1 LIALQSLLYWACK
14 QGAKLMSELDEMVGR
29 TVSKVTRYGDTY
41 LEIEFT
47 DGSKLEVMS
56 QSSEF
61 SWLTVD
67 FDA

>member
-1 LIALQSLLYWACK
+1 MNE
-14 QGAKLMSELDEMVGR
+14 GRDMTELDNMVGK
-29 TVSKVTRYGDTY
+29 TVSKVTRYGDSY

-56 QSSEF
+56 QGSEF

-67 FDA
+67 LEG

>member
-1 LIALQSLLYWACK
+1 
-14 QGAKLMSELDEMVGR
+14 MTELDNMVGK
-29 TVSKVTRYGDTY
+29 TVSKVTRYGDSY

-56 QSSEF
+56 QGSEF

-67 FDA
+67 LEG

>member
-1 LIALQSLLYWACK
+1 
-14 QGAKLMSELDEMVGR
+14 MSELDEMVGR
-29 TVSKVTRYGDTY
+29 TVRKVTRYGDTY

-61 SWLTVD
+61 SWLHVELD
-67 FDA
+67 G